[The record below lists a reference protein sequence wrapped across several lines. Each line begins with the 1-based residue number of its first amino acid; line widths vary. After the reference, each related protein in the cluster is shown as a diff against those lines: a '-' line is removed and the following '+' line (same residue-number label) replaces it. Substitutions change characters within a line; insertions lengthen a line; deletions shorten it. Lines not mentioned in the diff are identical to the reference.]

1 MWGCRNGEGDYKLII
16 EQLCSFSFSSDQKGN
31 REKPQTCFIPYK
43 EVREMDSAPPVPA
56 GGGTPE
62 AGSNGGG
69 TEWQPEPAGESFCH
83 CLSFYFVRLNPFSAP
98 SNVNI
103 ILVSKPLT
111 VRKQP
116 SKGWRWKVP
125 GVGPKNLLSPNF
137 SSAVSCYQA
146 RFTWSWDVSVLFLS
160 GCAEQQGLHALA
172 CAVKAQIER
181 NAPLACCLLRSA
193 CV

>member
-1 MWGCRNGEGDYKLII
+1 MLYSLQGSAWDGLSTSSAGWRWNPRGRKQWWWHRVTARASWGEL
-16 EQLCSFSFSSDQKGN
+16 
-31 REKPQTCFIPYK
+31 
-43 EVREMDSAPPVPA
+43 
-56 GGGTPE
+56 
-62 AGSNGGG
+62 
-69 TEWQPEPAGESFCH
+69 
-83 CLSFYFVRLNPFSAP
+83 LSLPLFYFVRLNPFSAP

-103 ILVSKPLT
+103 ILVSKLVT

-116 SKGWRWKVP
+116 SKGWRWKIP

-172 CAVKAQIER
+172 CAVKVQIER
-181 NAPLACCLLRSA
+181 NAPLACCLLGSA